1 MYLRVASF
9 HEKISNLWIMIFLNK
24 VSKISLKSFLK
35 IMFEVGPH
43 YKKHSKNRWCNKYY
57 CCLFPFI
64 LLFQQLFLILL
75 CYQYV
80 SVCVII
86 IVESILNPLQ
96 WWKLRPCPYPLFFLQ
111 IQWLRWEFKLKGSQI
126 LFQGLN
132 PYFLLVL
139 NWKGDKFK
147 SFLSKIHG
155 FHSPL
160 FKYW

>member
-1 MYLRVASF
+1 MPAHLLDLLLNMYVLKSSKLPW
-9 HEKISNLWIMIFLNK
+9 ENLKSLNYDILNT

-86 IVESILNPLQ
+86 IVESILNPLR

-132 PYFLLVL
+132 PYFSLVL
-139 NWKGDKFK
+139 NWKRG
-147 SFLSKIHG
+147 
-155 FHSPL
+155 
-160 FKYW
+160 